1 MRRIAVGVSGLIT
14 GLGSMLLCNHAFA
27 CATCLCGD
35 PTITIM
41 GTEKPFSGRLRGS
54 IEYINRGETV
64 GTPGV
69 NEHVIDE
76 ERLTYSLSYNLTDS
90 LIVAASLPLVSK
102 TVTRYDLSR
111 EEASGLGDM
120 DLNARWVI
128 GGDEHFPA
136 RHLWGLSA
144 GMRVPTSTEQESGGT
159 PIDFDAQPGA
169 GTTIANFGL
178 WYGHY
183 RTPWFFYTSFS
194 YQHALDEGYQ
204 GYQAG
209 DVLLVTGH
217 SQYALHKDVALS
229 FSLDARSKRPDHY
242 YNEIDPNS
250 GGVLIMAS
258 PGIAWT
264 PVTDLIVN
272 ATLQVPVIEN
282 VHGRQ
287 EEDNSLR
294 IGVTY
299 DF

>member
-1 MRRIAVGVSGLIT
+1 MRRFAVGMSGLIT
-14 GLGSMLLCNHAFA
+14 GFASMLLSNHTFA

-64 GTPGV
+64 GTAGV

-90 LIVAASLPLVSK
+90 WIVAASLPMVSK

-111 EEASGLGDM
+111 EEASGVGDM
-120 DLNARWVI
+120 DLSARWFI
-128 GGDEHFPA
+128 GGDENFPA
-136 RHLWGLSA
+136 RNLWGMSF
-144 GMRVPTSTEQESGGT
+144 GMRLPTSTEQSSGSER
-159 PIDFDAQPGA
+159 IDFDAQPGA
-169 GTTIANFGL
+169 GTTIASLGL

-194 YQHALDEGYQ
+194 YQHALDEGHQ

-217 SQYALHKDVALS
+217 LQYALHKDLALS
-229 FSLDARSKRPDHY
+229 ISLDARSKEQDHY
-242 YNEIDPNS
+242 YDVVDPDS

-258 PGIAWT
+258 PGLAWT
-264 PVTDLIVN
+264 PVTDLVIN
-272 ATLQVPVIEN
+272 ATVQIPVIEN